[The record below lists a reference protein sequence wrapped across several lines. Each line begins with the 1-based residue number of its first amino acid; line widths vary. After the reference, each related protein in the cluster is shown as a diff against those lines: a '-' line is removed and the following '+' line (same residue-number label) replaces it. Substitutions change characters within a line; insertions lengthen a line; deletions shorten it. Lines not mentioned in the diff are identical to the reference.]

1 MERSEL
7 MKIFKISYSEDV
19 PVYDIEVEAENISE
33 AVDKAEQIIF
43 DEKDIEIDIWNIEE
57 KAEVISND

>member
-1 MERSEL
+1 
-7 MKIFKISYSEDV
+7 MKTFKISYSEDV

-33 AVDKAEQIIF
+33 AVDKAEEIIS

-57 KAEVISND
+57 KVEATSKDKT